1 MLSGYRARLCVGH
14 AAGGSCATERREPC
28 QAGNRAALIGKH
40 CAPQSACPPYDHFKG
55 RSVYFFSERR
65 FVCMNYQVLY
75 RKWRPKAFDDVV
87 GQKYITATLANEV
100 ESGNVSHAYLFTG
113 TRGTGKT
120 TCAKILAKAV
130 NCKNPQ
136 KGNPCNVCESCVGIE
151 NGSVTD
157 VSELDAASNNSVD
170 DIRAMIEETVFLPVN
185 VKYRVYILDEVHM
198 LSKSAANAFLKTL
211 EEPPPHVIFILATTD
226 PHKLLPTIH
235 SRCQRFD
242 FKRILPA
249 DIADR
254 LKYIASKENFNLD
267 HEAAMLIARIAD
279 GGLRDA
285 ISLLDQC
292 AVSYKDISVET
303 VGLVAG
309 VAGKEFLFS
318 LADCIKNRNAG
329 RALEI
334 INDLHPD
341 FSDMSILCAELLEHM
356 RALMIIKTVKDASNL
371 IISTADELE
380 KLKIQAQSFSLPL
393 ILDSMV
399 LLEDTGYNLAKVHNK
414 RTGFEI
420 AMIRLCSD
428 DFLARGQENTSE
440 SFTPVQRPTEPAQ
453 TVQSPVSAPPEPKV
467 ELKTQS
473 YDSPTYDDF
482 SDEEEDF
489 EESIPAVDENQVFMP
504 GFDPPFVEEE
514 EDEQE
519 FSADLEEAVEKEE
532 SQTGGPGKAYEKW
545 DEILSKLAYC
555 DMALW
560 GALQNTF
567 AYMEDGKLCLSAAHI
582 STAEALYNNA
592 GPSCSLIGA
601 VKDICGEDVKICF
614 IPAEDPIEDL
624 DSILN
629 KVNQM
634 RANNNQ

>member
-1 MLSGYRARLCVGH
+1 MLPGCRARLCVGH
-14 AAGGSCATERREPC
+14 AADGSCATERREPC

-75 RKWRPKAFDDVV
+75 RKWRPKTFDDVV

-100 ESGNVSHAYLFTG
+100 ESGNISHAYLFTG

-130 NCKNPQ
+130 NCQNPQ
-136 KGNPCNVCESCVGIE
+136 KGNPCNVCDSCKGID

-157 VSELDAASNNSVD
+157 VAELDAASNNSVD
-170 DIRAMIEETVFLPVN
+170 DIRAMIDETVYLPVN

-198 LSKSAANAFLKTL
+198 LSKAAANAFLKTL

-254 LKYIASKENFNLD
+254 LQYIASKENFNLD

-292 AVSYKDISVET
+292 AVSYKDIDVKT

-309 VAGKEFLFS
+309 VAGKDFLFY
-318 LADCIKNRNAG
+318 LADCIKNRDAG

-334 INDLHPD
+334 INDLHTD
-341 FSDMSILCAELLEHM
+341 FSDMGILCAELLEHM
-356 RALMIIKTVKDASNL
+356 RALMLIKTVKDASNL
-371 IISTADELE
+371 IIAAAEEFKKLE
-380 KLKIQAQSFSLPL
+380 AQAQNLSLPR
-393 ILDSMV
+393 ILDAMV
-399 LLEDTGYNLAKVHNK
+399 LLEDTGHNLAKVHNK

-420 AMIRLCSD
+420 AMIRLCSNDFISD
-428 DFLARGQENTSE
+428 DKTGGQSLKTPEFKTANPVTEAHNSVIPPQIQPVEQPKAQIQDYSAFSE
-440 SFTPVQRPTEPAQ
+440 EEEDIEE
-453 TVQSPVSAPPEPKV
+453 SAPP
-467 ELKTQS
+467 
-473 YDSPTYDDF
+473 
-482 SDEEEDF
+482 
-489 EESIPAVDENQVFMP
+489 VDENQVFMP
-504 GFDPPFVEEE
+504 GFDPPFA
-514 EDEQE
+514 EDDEGSE
-519 FSADLEEAVEKEE
+519 FSTDTNTPVENFVG
-532 SQTGGPGKAYEKW
+532 QTDGQVKPYEKW
-545 DEILSKLAYC
+545 GEILSKLADC
-555 DMALW
+555 DMPLW

-567 AYMEDGKLCLSAAHI
+567 AYMENGNLCLSASHI
-582 STAEALYNNA
+582 STAEGLHKSA
-592 GPSCSLIGA
+592 GSSCSLLGA
-601 VKDICGEDVKICF
+601 VSDVCGEGVKICF
-614 IPAEDPIEDL
+614 VKPNDPIEDL

-629 KVNQM
+629 TVDKM
-634 RANNNQ
+634 RNNNN